1 MTAPFVVNL
10 HMPIDAEDR
19 EVAAELQSM
28 LVELIDLALIGKQ
41 VHWNVEG
48 PHFRSLHLELDEL
61 VDAWRALGDDV
72 AERAGTLGAAPD
84 GQAATVA
91 SQSDHA
97 ASGRPPQG
105 LRRGQG
111 GCRPGNRG
119 RGTRASA
126 HRSRSRP
133 RPGFGGP
140 PHRGAAHTREAALDP
155 AGAACALLRRHP
167 PGGALSDGSEAAE
180 RRPGPL
186 RARPRST
193 VGGRVDRGVGA
204 HRSGPGWLLH
214 WGGSP
219 ISLRSDVPRESPDAP
234 GSRKWGPAPI
244 RGWVRRVDSSSASRA
259 QSVWG
264 RRGAEDGRWGA

>member
-1 MTAPFVVNL
+1 MASRALARDDRWPLPNREEIAMTAPFVVNL

-186 RARPRST
+186 RARPGRRWEGVST
-193 VGGRVDRGVGA
+193 GALARIVRDRGGCCTGEGP
-204 HRSGPGWLLH
+204 RS
-214 WGGSP
+214 
-219 ISLRSDVPRESPDAP
+219 A
-234 GSRKWGPAPI
+234 
-244 RGWVRRVDSSSASRA
+244 
-259 QSVWG
+259 
-264 RRGAEDGRWGA
+264 

>member
-72 AERAGTLGAAPD
+72 AERGNAWRRARRPGRDRREL
-84 GQAATVA
+84 
-91 SQSDHA
+91 QSDHA

-140 PHRGAAHTREAALDP
+140 PHRGGAHTREAALV
-155 AGAACALLRRHP
+155 LRVQH
-167 PGGALSDGSEAAE
+167 
-180 RRPGPL
+180 
-186 RARPRST
+186 
-193 VGGRVDRGVGA
+193 A
-204 HRSGPGWLLH
+204 HS
-214 WGGSP
+214 
-219 ISLRSDVPRESPDAP
+219 
-234 GSRKWGPAPI
+234 
-244 RGWVRRVDSSSASRA
+244 
-259 QSVWG
+259 
-264 RRGAEDGRWGA
+264 